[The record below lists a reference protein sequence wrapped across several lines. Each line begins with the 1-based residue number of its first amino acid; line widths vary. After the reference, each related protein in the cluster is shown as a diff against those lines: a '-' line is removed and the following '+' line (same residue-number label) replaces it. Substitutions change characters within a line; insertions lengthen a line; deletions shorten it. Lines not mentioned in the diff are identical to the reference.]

1 MFHAYHYWISLYSW
15 KGLHLQVKAITM
27 KLLAYKD
34 ANLFFDLLKIFSI
47 CIIGG
52 LEGKQHTS
60 FFGRF
65 TQQNHFRFFSL
76 LLKPITRTFQ
86 ISQHQDLHASNIGIF
101 LQQIPELKKVI
112 YNELLKKKK
121 NTFWTNQNSFL
132 HSTFYLIYRQSM
144 EGYNYYL

>member
-86 ISQHQDLHASNIGIF
+86 ISQHQDLHAPNIGLFFYNRYQNWKRLSTMNCLEKRRILF
-101 LQQIPELKKVI
+101 ELTRIQFCIPLFI
-112 YNELLKKKK
+112 L
-121 NTFWTNQNSFL
+121 
-132 HSTFYLIYRQSM
+132 YLICSVI
-144 EGYNYYL
+144 

>member
-86 ISQHQDLHASNIGIF
+86 ISQHQDLHASNIGLFYNRYQNWKRLPSMNCLEKRRILF
-101 LQQIPELKKVI
+101 ELTRTHFCIPLFI
-112 YNELLKKKK
+112 
-121 NTFWTNQNSFL
+121 
-132 HSTFYLIYRQSM
+132 
-144 EGYNYYL
+144 

>member
-1 MFHAYHYWISLYSW
+1 M
-15 KGLHLQVKAITM
+15 HLQVKAITM

-34 ANLFFDLLKIFSI
+34 ANLFFDLLKIFLI

-86 ISQHQDLHASNIGIF
+86 ISQHQDLHASNIGLFFTTDTRIEKGY
-101 LQQIPELKKVI
+101 LQEIV
-112 YNELLKKKK
+112 
-121 NTFWTNQNSFL
+121 
-132 HSTFYLIYRQSM
+132 
-144 EGYNYYL
+144 

>member
-1 MFHAYHYWISLYSW
+1 
-15 KGLHLQVKAITM
+15 M

-34 ANLFFDLLKIFSI
+34 ANLLFDLLKIFSI

-86 ISQHQDLHASNIGIF
+86 ISQHQDLHASNIGLF

-112 YNELLKKKK
+112 YKKLFRKKEEYFLKQLEFIFAFQVLS
-121 NTFWTNQNSFL
+121 NVLDNI
-132 HSTFYLIYRQSM
+132 LIYVNMKAFSFVVRK
-144 EGYNYYL
+144 

>member
-1 MFHAYHYWISLYSW
+1 
-15 KGLHLQVKAITM
+15 M

-34 ANLFFDLLKIFSI
+34 ANLLFDLLKIFSI

-86 ISQHQDLHASNIGIF
+86 ISQHQDLHASNIGLF

-112 YNELLKKKK
+112 YKKLFRKKEECFLKQLEFIFVFQVLSNVLANILIHVNMILLMVRNKGTSKI
-121 NTFWTNQNSFL
+121 WSGWL
-132 HSTFYLIYRQSM
+132 D
-144 EGYNYYL
+144 

>member
-1 MFHAYHYWISLYSW
+1 M
-15 KGLHLQVKAITM
+15 QVKAITR

-34 ANLFFDLLKIFSI
+34 ANLLFDLLKIFSI

-60 FFGRF
+60 FFCRF

-86 ISQHQDLHASNIGIF
+86 ISQHQDLHASNIGFF
-101 LQQIPELKKVI
+101 LLQIAELKKVI
-112 YNELLKKKK
+112 CEKCLEGRGN
-121 NTFWTNQNSFL
+121 FL
-132 HSTFYLIYRQSM
+132 
-144 EGYNYYL
+144 N

>member
-1 MFHAYHYWISLYSW
+1 M
-15 KGLHLQVKAITM
+15 QVKAITR

-34 ANLFFDLLKIFSI
+34 ANLLFDLLKIFSI

-86 ISQHQDLHASNIGIF
+86 ISQHQDLHASNIGLF
-101 LQQIPELKKVI
+101 LQQIAELKKVI
-112 YNELLKKKK
+112 YNKCL
-121 NTFWTNQNSFL
+121 
-132 HSTFYLIYRQSM
+132 
-144 EGYNYYL
+144 EGRRTSLN